1 MGTPPTPPT
10 EEQYVNDV
18 RHHLGYFTPNG
29 YMAAGN
35 TDSGHHVMFG
45 EIAGLG
51 EVAVKP
57 YNKLAKALNEQRS
70 LDKVRAMPDLEA
82 LEPLM
87 VAEGALASYLVTRY
101 RDDLDHLGMI
111 DWAAT
116 ITRRR
121 NLQEVIEP
129 TLVQAATTA
138 ALWHNQD
145 ISHGDLQPKNHA
157 YTPQRT
163 PVFIDAAR
171 TAFHADPQ
179 HHTVA
184 ANGDIQSFGLSV
196 LDRGLLADRSP
207 SYRAGFLSAQYLE
220 PYLAAV
226 TGDKF
231 SQTSEERQR
240 IITDYWVH
248 VAMLGGSRR
257 QLRQLMDSPVPG
269 ISSRMVR
276 QAAAFPQKPK

>member
-1 MGTPPTPPT
+1 MSASPTLPT
-10 EEQYVNDV
+10 QEQYVNDV
-18 RHHLGYFTPNG
+18 RHHLGYFTPNP
-29 YMAAGN
+29 YMGAGN
-35 TDSGHHVMFG
+35 TDSAHQIMFG
-45 EIAGLG
+45 EIPELG

-57 YNKLAKALNEQRS
+57 FAKVERALNEKRA
-70 LDKVRAMPDLEA
+70 LDKVRALPDLEA
-82 LEPLM
+82 LEPLA

-129 TLVQAATTA
+129 TLAQAATTA
-138 ALWHNQD
+138 VLWHNRD
-145 ISHGDLQPKNHA
+145 VTHGDMQAKNHA
-157 YTPQRT
+157 YTNRRT
-163 PVFIDAAR
+163 PVFVDAEK
-171 TAFHADPQ
+171 TAFHVHPPY
-179 HHTVA
+179 HTLA
-184 ANGDIQSFGLSV
+184 ANRDLQRFGLSV

-207 SYRAGFLSAQYLE
+207 SYRAGFLSEQYLE

-231 SQTSEERQR
+231 SQTSQERQR

-257 QLRQLMDSPVPG
+257 QLKQLLAIPVPG
-269 ISSRMVR
+269 ISRRMVEKSADFNR
-276 QAAAFPQKPK
+276 APK